1 MERRTT
7 RKVKKQK
14 RSPSPSKTCTLS
26 TQAPAL
32 DYSSSLKKT
41 DFYTWIN
48 EEWLKNTQ
56 IPTFENDYGIS
67 EEVED
72 CVYEKSKKI
81 LLDIKHSDVKKPE
94 LQMLKTLTESCLH
107 SRSQLQ
113 SVDFLKRL
121 MHTLECITTKEDVF
135 RNLCEL
141 SALQF
146 TSVLSL
152 QYTIDDNSKIQ
163 LCIDGNSSSLPL
175 SYYSDRQ
182 KVHSYKT
189 LLHKIGEAF
198 NVDNLEKVYT
208 FEHMMVNKIEFL
220 WSEKLT
226 KTTGNGLVQKF
237 SGIPWAIWFEE
248 HNIFDWKTR
257 TIYYRSPRWFRFLGK
272 MLKEVPIETWKLY
285 IARAYLIPSLQYLPP
300 PYDEMDYE
308 FFGKQAQG
316 QKEKMPQMRL
326 LVNIVYNYCTDIF
339 SELFWEKEGSAEIE
353 KSVKEF
359 VNDIIQATKRR
370 IENTKWLKEVTQ
382 NKAIRKIDAMRLE
395 VVKPNT
401 FPSYTPIELFHD
413 NLLKNIFLLGKE
425 KTKIIVNRADHP
437 YRYWEEGIYR
447 VNAYYFSENNEIMIP
462 YGTTLP
468 PFYSV
473 KGSLA
478 WNAGALGSIIG
489 HEICHAFD
497 EDGHLYDEKGNKS
510 NWWKRSD
517 KIAYNRKTKDLI
529 KLYSKQKIN
538 EKKVNGKKTLSENIA
553 DLGGVG
559 IALELV
565 KEKYKDMLPEQ
576 RKKYLQEFFI
586 AFAVSWRTRYRTEK
600 LERALEL
607 DPHSPAFLRVNLVVS
622 QFDEWYE
629 AFDIDESSP
638 SYRKPEDRIR
648 IF

>member
-1 MERRTT
+1 
-7 RKVKKQK
+7 
-14 RSPSPSKTCTLS
+14 
-26 TQAPAL
+26 
-32 DYSSSLKKT
+32 
-41 DFYTWIN
+41 
-48 EEWLKNTQ
+48 
-56 IPTFENDYGIS
+56 
-67 EEVED
+67 
-72 CVYEKSKKI
+72 
-81 LLDIKHSDVKKPE
+81 
-94 LQMLKTLTESCLH
+94 
-107 SRSQLQ
+107 
-113 SVDFLKRL
+113 
-121 MHTLECITTKEDVF
+121 
-135 RNLCEL
+135 
-141 SALQF
+141 
-146 TSVLSL
+146 
-152 QYTIDDNSKIQ
+152 
-163 LCIDGNSSSLPL
+163 
-175 SYYSDRQ
+175 
-182 KVHSYKT
+182 
-189 LLHKIGEAF
+189 
-198 NVDNLEKVYT
+198 
-208 FEHMMVNKIEFL
+208 
-220 WSEKLT
+220 
-226 KTTGNGLVQKF
+226 
-237 SGIPWAIWFEE
+237 
-248 HNIFDWKTR
+248 
-257 TIYYRSPRWFRFLGK
+257 
-272 MLKEVPIETWKLY
+272 MLKEIPIETWKLY

-308 FFGKQAQG
+308 FFGREAEG

-339 SELFWEKEGSAEIE
+339 SELFWEKEGSTEIE
-353 KSVKEF
+353 ESVKKF

-370 IENTKWLKEVTQ
+370 IEDTTWLKEVTQ

-395 VVKPNT
+395 IVKPNT
-401 FPSYTPIELFHD
+401 FPSYTTIELFDD

-425 KTKIIVNRADHP
+425 KTKSIVERAGHP

-473 KGSLA
+473 KGDLS

-517 KIAYNRKTKDLI
+517 NIAYNRKTKDLI

-538 EKKVNGKKTLSENIA
+538 GKNVNGRKTLSENIA

-565 KEKYKDMLPEQ
+565 KEKCKDMAPEQ

-607 DPHSPAFLRVNLVVS
+607 DSHSPAFLRVNLVVS

-629 AFDIDESSP
+629 AFDIDSSSP